1 MELGGRNGRGGRG
14 WGVVRGVVG
23 GGEGVG
29 WGDKKYEGIRREN
42 GEKVLEQ
49 KNECK
54 MGQKVSSKRKNMIKL
69 IVIWFSSGKIKIIL
83 DGLLLVLVEDKNS
96 TICRASLFFF
106 IISLSM

>member
-1 MELGGRNGRGGRG
+1 M
-14 WGVVRGVVG
+14 RGVVG
-23 GGEGVG
+23 GGEGGG

-69 IVIWFSSGKIKIIL
+69 IVI
-83 DGLLLVLVEDKNS
+83 
-96 TICRASLFFF
+96 
-106 IISLSM
+106 